1 MFPQVPQNHITYMPT
16 SHNEFS
22 YGMQPAIQNPPVD
35 KRGILPI
42 QYGHTI
48 AKADSYNLS
57 VDNHWM
63 GLYYI
68 LLKSVLK
75 SWKRVIKDTL
85 RKEEPHTNM

>member
-1 MFPQVPQNHITYMPT
+1 MPQNHITYMPA
-16 SHNEFS
+16 SQNEFS

-57 VDNHWM
+57 VDNH
-63 GLYYI
+63 
-68 LLKSVLK
+68 
-75 SWKRVIKDTL
+75 
-85 RKEEPHTNM
+85 